1 MMNGDRAK
9 GKSGRKLCGFPH
21 FRRSR
26 RALTLPG
33 MKTYLVEAYLPRA
46 REEELHEAVARLEAD
61 AESAQPGSARARY
74 LRSTFV
80 PEDEICF
87 HVFEAVSAE
96 AVREA
101 GERASL
107 TFDRIVEAREER

>member
-1 MMNGDRAK
+1 
-9 GKSGRKLCGFPH
+9 
-21 FRRSR
+21 
-26 RALTLPG
+26 

-46 REEELHEAVARLEAD
+46 RASELGEATARL
-61 AESAQPGSARARY
+61 SAAAPASSRPPVRARY

-101 GERASL
+101 GERAAV
-107 TFDRIVEAREER
+107 TFDRIVEAREG